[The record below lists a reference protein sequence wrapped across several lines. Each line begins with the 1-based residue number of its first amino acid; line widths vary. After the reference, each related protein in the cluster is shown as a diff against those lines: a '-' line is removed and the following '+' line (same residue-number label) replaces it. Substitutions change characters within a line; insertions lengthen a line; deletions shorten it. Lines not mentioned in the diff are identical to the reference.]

1 MGRKRKQQQEAF
13 DISKLDGLT
22 LPFPEPREEAV
33 LAGLFGVALEI
44 MHWPSAEQIQAI
56 TYDQACEM
64 LHLRERVARL
74 HKCARGAISNVTG
87 KGIKT
92 DQLEGAIDM
101 MEQEAEGLR
110 RQYAGLYNTYEAA
123 FGSEAARDLEIV
135 LQQVI
140 PADMEN
146 ALPMPEAVPQRELF

>member
-1 MGRKRKQQQEAF
+1 MGRKRKKQQEQF
-13 DISKLDGLT
+13 DVTKLDGLA

-33 LAGLFGVALEI
+33 LAGLFGVAVEVMHLPSTEEI
-44 MHWPSAEQIQAI
+44 QYI

-64 LHLRERVARL
+64 LQLRERVARL

-92 DQLEGAIDM
+92 DSLEGAIGM

-135 LQQVI
+135 LQQVM
-140 PADMEN
+140 PADMESS
-146 ALPMPEAVPQRELF
+146 LPMPVAAPQREWF

>member
-1 MGRKRKQQQEAF
+1 MGRKRKNQHEEF

-22 LPFPEPREEAV
+22 LPFPEPRKEAV
-33 LAGLFGVALEI
+33 LAGLFGVAVEI
-44 MHWPSAEQIQAI
+44 MHWPSPEEIQSI

-74 HKCARGAISNVTG
+74 YKCACGAISNVTG

-92 DQLEGAIDM
+92 DSLEGAIGM

-110 RQYAGLYNTYEAA
+110 RQYAGFYNTYEAA
-123 FGSEAARDLEIV
+123 FGSEAARDLGIV
-135 LQQVI
+135 LRQVM
-140 PADMEN
+140 PADMESS
-146 ALPMPEAVPQRELF
+146 LPMPVAAPQCELF